1 MELRVSDVRSLG
13 TESSADCRRSL
24 LFGRKGGRT
33 KDGLFHG
40 MSLCAVF
47 TPRRQKSRNPNSPC
61 CLEYGTP
68 AADVDSPFQFV
79 AEDGF
84 MSAPL
89 RNFVL
94 APVEVFGGIMQ
105 MNVLSESSTGSGGR
119 TFSHRP
125 RHFATLF

>member
-1 MELRVSDVRSLG
+1 MGCLFVRFSHRGVRSHEILILRAAWSM
-13 TESSADCRRSL
+13 ER
-24 LFGRKGGRT
+24 
-33 KDGLFHG
+33 
-40 MSLCAVF
+40 
-47 TPRRQKSRNPNSPC
+47 
-61 CLEYGTP
+61 P

-119 TFSHRP
+119 PFSHRP